1 MPDAHQINDYL
12 LDIQFD
18 AFERLGAFLNNTPDA
33 ISADLVRQMQDE
45 IGCDAKYSYTLL
57 LAAYCGLDISANA
70 MHKDMPPRMENGEKP
85 DQEAMKARHE
95 QMKAQREATDAKIE
109 ALLTP
114 EQAAKFAEMKNER
127 GEAPHGRHHKGP
139 RGGDKMAPGH
149 DGCCGNCCCKDN
161 K

>member
-1 MPDAHQINDYL
+1 MKMKKIVLAMTIALMGTIVMNAQPPRRHDMNPEQMVEK
-12 LDIQFD
+12 QV
-18 AFERLGAFLNNTPDA
+18 ERLDKHLGLTEVQKAE
-33 ISADLVRQMQDE
+33 IVR
-45 IGCDAKYSYTLL
+45 IYTEEMK
-57 LAAYCGLDISANA
+57 A
-70 MHKDMPPRMENGEKP
+70 MHKDMPARMEKGEKP
-85 DQEAMKARHE
+85 DQEAMKARYE